1 MFNIGLQ
8 LSRQSKS
15 LVISVVSCF
24 FISLY
29 SCNFSN
35 LSTVNKSSIEVVF
48 DSISFNGKLY
58 LERLDPNT
66 TILVDS
72 IIGGDSKDLV
82 FKITP
87 KQFPDIYILRFS
99 SDQAITIIID
109 STSNVKV
116 RISDFPYYSNYS
128 ITGSN
133 SSNIIRKNNS
143 ILNEHIGVFEHKYSE
158 YRNRKRDDSFDYYR
172 KQTDS
177 ILRQNQIELYNKL
190 KESIEHNPKSLASL
204 LAIYSKFGTE
214 NIFNIDYD
222 YSTFKLLA
230 DSLISAFPKN
240 SHSISFYSSVQK
252 KMVDMELKEERERL
266 LDKGNEYPDI
276 RLFSLDDK
284 YYSIKDTKADI
295 IVIYLWK
302 SKYKAFWED
311 NVILRK
317 LYDKYDRNKFEI
329 IGISFEKDKLSWS
342 NYCRMEQMN
351 WINLISGPEN
361 IDLINPNDIY
371 PRIFVLDSSFNILV
385 KDATIDELEL
395 ILNK

>member
-1 MFNIGLQ
+1 
-8 LSRQSKS
+8 
-15 LVISVVSCF
+15 
-24 FISLY
+24 
-29 SCNFSN
+29 
-35 LSTVNKSSIEVVF
+35 VNKSSIEVVF

-58 LERLDPNT
+58 LERLDPSS

-214 NIFNIDYD
+214 NIFNINYD

-252 KMVDMELKEERERL
+252 KMVDMELKEGRERL

-317 LYDKYDRNKFEI
+317 LYDKYDRNKLEI

-361 IDLINPNDIY
+361 IDLINPNDVY